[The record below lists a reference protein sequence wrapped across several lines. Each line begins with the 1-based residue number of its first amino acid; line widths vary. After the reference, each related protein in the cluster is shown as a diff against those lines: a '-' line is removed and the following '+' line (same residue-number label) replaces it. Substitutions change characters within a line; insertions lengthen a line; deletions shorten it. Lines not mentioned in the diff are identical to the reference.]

1 MMGSGYYYNLFLNV
15 TDKFLIKTMDLIKK
29 RWLKADKVKM
39 QKLLKQ
45 KQETEKKEQ
54 DAFDKWSKLTNKNRN
69 LEKQIDKLNKKYTY
83 TKKVRVKNENYREME
98 YQPA

>member
-39 QKLLKQ
+39 QELLKQ

-83 TKKVRVKNENYREME
+83 TKKYKVDNPNYME
-98 YQPA
+98 GGLPV

>member
-1 MMGSGYYYNLFLNV
+1 MVRDVEQKDILHLLQNDTYVVFMGVVSLWIV
-15 TDKFLIKTMDLIKK
+15 
-29 RWLKADKVKM
+29 
-39 QKLLKQ
+39 

-83 TKKVRVKNENYREME
+83 TKKYKVKNPNYQEGGM
-98 YQPA
+98 PV